1 MTDTPKVPSRATKLT
16 SSQRRILLIATIAL
30 LLGLLALISP
40 VRNTGS
46 DSHFSLI
53 VSQSLLERGTL
64 ALDSYRESHPELFDR
79 FFWQT
84 IVVDGHTYYN
94 YPLAP
99 TFVALPAVAAAR
111 AFHMDMLV
119 VDDNHR
125 LQELLSALS
134 VSVVFCLVFALL
146 ATFVDIRASLAL
158 ALVSTLG
165 STLMSTIATAYWNL
179 DVAVIFLLLVLIII
193 ARFECG
199 RSENVHPYLLGLLLF
214 TAYFTRPSAA
224 IPIVMVFIYLFF
236 RARRSLLPTAATSF
250 LFFAMFVMHSQLTY
264 GHWLPVYYRTS
275 QWFNPVGIL
284 RPLYGVTFSPSRG
297 LFIYS
302 PFFLLVLFGGIWAG
316 RRLKHRM
323 LFALC
328 ALWLTLQ
335 VISVALTRQW
345 HGGFSYGPRLLTD
358 ALPALVLM
366 TAILWRTL
374 NKTFAP
380 RPRRLAFTA
389 YLILGL
395 AGILIN
401 SGQGI
406 FNVKTALWNAYPN
419 IDEYPELLFDWHYP
433 QFLTTITRFH
443 ERRLSFL
450 EAQIADGELELARYE
465 WGTPLKPTLQT
476 TDAIWHGWWPNSAG
490 EWWSETAHTTVV
502 LPPPTAKAAKTYALE
517 IVGSAAQVRH
527 MTIEINGQRVGVV
540 QLGPQHSDAQL
551 TFDGALMPLH
561 NTVRIS
567 MTISELVS
575 LPRWKAIMH
584 LASYEPHQLGVQLNE
599 IRLAPQSDK

>member
-1 MTDTPKVPSRATKLT
+1 MTDIPKVQSRAVHLRKSYPRSLP
-16 SSQRRILLIATIAL
+16 IAALAL
-30 LLGLLALISP
+30 LLGLLALVSP

-53 VSQSLLERGTL
+53 VSQSLLETGTV
-64 ALDSYRESHPELFDR
+64 ALDTYRESHPELFER

-111 AFHMDMLV
+111 AIGLDMLT
-119 VDDNHR
+119 VDDNHL
-125 LQELLSALS
+125 LQELLSALA
-134 VSVVFCLVFALL
+134 VAVVFCLVFVLL
-146 ATFVDIRASLAL
+146 ATFVDYKASLGI

-165 STLMSTIATAYWNL
+165 STLMSSIATAYWNL
-179 DVAVIFLLLVLIII
+179 DVAVIFLLLVLVLI
-193 ARFECG
+193 ARVECG
-199 RSENVHPYLLGLLLF
+199 KSEDVHPYLLGLLLF
-214 TAYFTRPSAA
+214 AAFFTRPSAT
-224 IPIVMVFIYLFF
+224 IPIVTVFIYLFF
-236 RARRSLLPTAATSF
+236 KARRSLLPAAATSF
-250 LFFAMFVMHSQLTY
+250 LFFVLFVVHSQLTY
-264 GHWLPVYYRTS
+264 GQWLPIYYRTS

-302 PFFLLVLFGGIWAG
+302 PFFIFVLLSGLWFL

-323 LFALC
+323 LFVLC

-374 NKTFAP
+374 GETLAP
-380 RPRRLAFTA
+380 RPRRLAITA
-389 YLILGL
+389 YLVLGL

-406 FNVKTALWNAYPN
+406 LNVKTALWNAYPN
-419 IDEYPELLFDWHYP
+419 IDEYPELLFDWRYP
-433 QFLTTITRFH
+433 QFLTTMTRFH

-450 EAQIADGELELARYE
+450 EGQIADGELELARYE
-465 WGTPLKPTLQT
+465 WGTRLKPTLQA

-490 EWWSETAHTTVV
+490 EWWSETANTTVILSPRTV
-502 LPPPTAKAAKTYALE
+502 DAAETYALE
-517 IVGSAAQVRH
+517 IVATSGQMRH
-527 MTIEINGQRVGVV
+527 MAIDINGRHVGVV
-540 QLGPQHSDAQL
+540 QLGPQQSEAQL
-551 TFDGALMPLH
+551 TFDGPLPLLH
-561 NTVRIS
+561 NTFRIS
-567 MTISELVS
+567 MTIRELVG

-584 LASYEPHQLGVQLNE
+584 LASYEPHQLGVQLSE
-599 IRLAPQSDK
+599 IRLTPLPDK